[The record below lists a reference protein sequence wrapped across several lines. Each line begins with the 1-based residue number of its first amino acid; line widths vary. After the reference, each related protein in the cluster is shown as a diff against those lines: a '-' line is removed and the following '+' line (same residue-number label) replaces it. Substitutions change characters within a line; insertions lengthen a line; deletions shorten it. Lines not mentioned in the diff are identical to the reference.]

1 MANEKYLKKGA
12 PKGTKANKEAPKK
25 GRMGD
30 TVIGHLTKGEV
41 VLPVQMLDADGHA
54 LRKMV
59 MQMMKEYGVNPNEYT
74 VGHKDNKINPETG
87 YPEFWG
93 WNPFKAVK
101 KVVKKTVN
109 TVKKIGSKID
119 DEVLQPVKK
128 LAKNV
133 GDAVVDTYKI
143 GKNLITKGRPV
154 IDDEPSAPKVE
165 SPSTGQRPG
174 EYIEDPSGKKKK
186 SAMLRRRARG
196 KRRLRVGDVGT
207 GGAADTGVGT
217 GGASGG
223 ASINVP
229 RG

>member
-12 PKGTKANKEAPKK
+12 PKGSKENKEAPKK

-30 TVIGHLTKGEV
+30 TVLGHLTKGEV
-41 VLPVQMLDADGHA
+41 VIPVQMLDADDHA
-54 LRKMV
+54 LRKIV

-109 TVKKIGSKID
+109 VVKKIGSKID

-133 GDAVVDTYKI
+133 GDGVVDVYKA
-143 GKNLITKGRPV
+143 GKNLVTKGRL
-154 IDDEPSAPKVE
+154 DDGGPSPTKIE
-165 SPSTGQRPG
+165 TPSTAGRPG
-174 EYIEDPSGKKKK
+174 EYIEEPGKKKKK

-196 KRRLRVGDVGT
+196 KRRLRVGEVGT

>member
-1 MANEKYLKKGA
+1 MANEKYLKKGS

-41 VLPVQMLDADGHA
+41 VLPVQMLDADNHA
-54 LRKMV
+54 LRKIV
-59 MQMMKEYGVNPNEYT
+59 MKMMTEYGVNPNEYT

-93 WNPFKAVK
+93 WNPFKAAK
-101 KVVKKTVN
+101 KVVKNTVN
-109 TVKKIGSKID
+109 VVKKVGSKID
-119 DEVLQPVKK
+119 DEILQPVKK
-128 LAKNV
+128 LTRN
-133 GDAVVDTYKI
+133 VVDGVVDVAKAGY
-143 GKNLITKGRPV
+143 NYLTKGRPY
-154 IDDEPSAPKVE
+154 DEPDAPKVNN
-165 SPSTGQRPG
+165 PSTAGRPG

-186 SAMLRRRARG
+186 SALLRRRARG
-196 KRRLRVGDVGT
+196 KRRLRVGEVGT
-207 GGAADTGVGT
+207 GGAVDTGVGT

-223 ASINVP
+223 AAINVP